1 MRAPEAAG
9 RATGRENVK
18 TDKAPDAPND
28 AAIDGGR
35 GERPPRARNPV
46 FGPVA
51 DLFRLLGTASA
62 FVLFGLGGLIFPFV
76 AAPGYLFG
84 PKDPRSRTLRARR
97 IVRAWFAIFVAVIRG
112 LGLVRVEVKN
122 AGRLE
127 RPGLILLA
135 NHPSLIDVV
144 CLMSKLGNATTIVK
158 ASLAKNLFTRAPIR
172 AAGYVPNDAGPDA
185 LQPLL
190 AELDAGTTFVIF
202 PEGTRTPVDLPPGEY
217 PRMHRGAVVL
227 ALEARRPITPVRI
240 TARPRWLT
248 KDRAWWKLPPEP
260 MTLTFEVLEDL
271 PVDDYQELYNSR
283 PPKAARRLTAELARR
298 LFEVDPSRAKDGRR
312 SEALRNE
319 P

>member
-1 MRAPEAAG
+1 MTAPEPAGDAADRTIG
-9 RATGRENVK
+9 NE
-18 TDKAPDAPND
+18 TDKATAP
-28 AAIDGGR
+28 ATEAR
-35 GERPPRARNPV
+35 HSLSQKRRVLRPL
-46 FGPVA
+46 A

-62 FVLFGLGGLIFPFV
+62 FVLFGLGGLVFPLV

-97 IVRAWFAIFVAVIRG
+97 IVRAWFAIFVAVIRA

-122 AGRLE
+122 AERLE
-127 RPGLILLA
+127 RPGLVLLA

-144 CLMSKLGNATTIVK
+144 CLMSKLRNATTIVK

-271 PVDDYQELYNSR
+271 PVDDYLNLYNSR

-298 LFEVDPSRAKDGRR
+298 LFDVDPPGAEDGRR
-312 SEALRNE
+312 SEALRE
-319 P
+319 DA